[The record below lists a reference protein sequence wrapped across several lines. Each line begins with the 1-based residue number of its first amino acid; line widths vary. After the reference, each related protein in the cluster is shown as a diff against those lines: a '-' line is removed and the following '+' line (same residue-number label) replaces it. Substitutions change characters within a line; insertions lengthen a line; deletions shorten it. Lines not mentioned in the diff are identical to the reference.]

1 MKSNESQML
10 DQFDQFSLKL
20 PSYKIKYNITDEQ
33 VTGNRSDY
41 LWMRHAIT
49 CTSQF
54 AQEYASRVAW
64 KDKLKD
70 GPASATAAQVPGL
83 GSEFVAPNVPP
94 VPDGVVGHWRD
105 LVNHIKGH
113 TAYDPADGLD
123 LGIES
128 VTTPAQQMT
137 PTATFTTINGFTAKA
152 RVRKDGHE
160 AVAVYSRRGNEPGFT
175 KLGVYTRAS
184 ITDARPPL
192 TPGVPE
198 TREYQFQYVDGD
210 QPVGEMSSIYSV
222 VLSGA
227 VAA

>member
-1 MKSNESQML
+1 MKAIESQML
-10 DQFDQFSLKL
+10 DQYDQFTLKL
-20 PSYKIKYNITDEQ
+20 PSYKIKYNL
-33 VTGNRSDY
+33 SDAQTTAIRNEY
-41 LWMRHAIT
+41 LWARYAVT

-70 GPASATAAQVPGL
+70 GPVSGTPSQVPGL
-83 GSEFVAPNVPP
+83 GSEFAAPAVPA
-94 VPDGVVGHWRD
+94 VIDGVLGRWRD
-105 LVNHIKGH
+105 LVSQIKGH

-123 LGIES
+123 LGIEA
-128 VTTPAQQMT
+128 VQTPAQQMT
-137 PTATFTTINGFTAKA
+137 PTATFTVINGFTAKA

-160 AVAVYSRRGNEPGFT
+160 AVAVYSRRGNEAGFT
-175 KLGVYTRAS
+175 KLGVFTRAS

-192 TPGVPE
+192 VPGVPE
-198 TREYQFQYVDGD
+198 SREYQFQYVDAD
-210 QPVGEMSSIYSV
+210 QPVGEMSSIYRV